1 MSVWIVIIADL
12 YMVSMII
19 GGVLTPDVFFSLS
32 SQYCYLLD
40 CHERLQSVYTL
51 MGIISGENLINMMHQ
66 DMRLTTCKVED
77 ISTVQYMYIQIAHL
91 PFTSSWT
98 TSSPT

>member
-1 MSVWIVIIADL
+1 MHV
-12 YMVSMII
+12 
-19 GGVLTPDVFFSLS
+19 
-32 SQYCYLLD
+32 
-40 CHERLQSVYTL
+40 
-51 MGIISGENLINMMHQ
+51 MHQ

-77 ISTVQYMYIQIAHL
+77 ISTVQYIYIQIADL